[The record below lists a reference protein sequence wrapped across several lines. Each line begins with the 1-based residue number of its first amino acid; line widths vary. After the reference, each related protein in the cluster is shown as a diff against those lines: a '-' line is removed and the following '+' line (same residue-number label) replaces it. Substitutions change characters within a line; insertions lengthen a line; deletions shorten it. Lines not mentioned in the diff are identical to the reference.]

1 MVKLKVTVADF
12 LVMAVIAVAAV
23 LLLIVPLL
31 RTDDGLVLRVTTGEG
46 EVYTY
51 TLDRDREFVIDG
63 AGYTLTVRIEQGKA
77 FVTHSD
83 CPDKICQKSGTISR
97 QGEIIICAP
106 AQISIV
112 IEGGEDDVD
121 FVAG

>member
-23 LLLIVPLL
+23 LLLIVPHL

-51 TLDRDREFVIDG
+51 TLDRDREFVVDG
-63 AGYTLTVRIEQGKA
+63 AGHTL
-77 FVTHSD
+77 
-83 CPDKICQKSGTISR
+83 
-97 QGEIIICAP
+97 
-106 AQISIV
+106 
-112 IEGGEDDVD
+112 
-121 FVAG
+121 